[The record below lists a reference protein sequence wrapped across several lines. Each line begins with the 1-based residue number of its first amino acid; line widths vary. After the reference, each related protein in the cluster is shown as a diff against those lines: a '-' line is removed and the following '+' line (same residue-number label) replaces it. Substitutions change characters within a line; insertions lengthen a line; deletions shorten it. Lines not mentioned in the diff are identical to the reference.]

1 MPCILLQAMNEL
13 YSGVK
18 EEDLPMRHKT
28 LTMTSQHTSQ
38 HFKGSLSPEP
48 HDFSKGEGSVG
59 GACRRACVMLVVL
72 VLCVML
78 VAALA
83 AGVLALTI
91 IFTGFI
97 DICKC
102 DTTNGEGDL

>member
-1 MPCILLQAMNEL
+1 M
-13 YSGVK
+13 GV
-18 EEDLPMRHKT
+18 
-28 LTMTSQHTSQ
+28 
-38 HFKGSLSPEP
+38 
-48 HDFSKGEGSVG
+48 
-59 GACRRACVMLVVL
+59 ACRKASVILVVL

-97 DICKC
+97 DIC
-102 DTTNGEGDL
+102 TTNGEGDL